1 MEPIARERIAEEL
14 EGLTALDQ
22 VAAPVQATLRKAVP
36 QGTRAKDALSGTWL
50 GHPLHP
56 PLTDVVIGA
65 WTSALALDLVGGED
79 ARPAADTLVGLGIVA
94 AVPTAAAGASD
105 WAELLDAERRVG
117 LVHALGNTTAL
128 LLQVASW
135 RSRRSGHRG
144 RGVGLSTVAFGVAT
158 VSAWLGGHLSYGRGV
173 GVNQTAFEEG
183 PDEWAGALPEAELRD
198 RTLTHAS
205 VHGLGVLLVR
215 LDGRVHAIADR
226 CSHRGCS
233 LHEGE
238 LVGDAVEC
246 GCHGSR
252 FRLADGT
259 IVQGPATAPQPVFE
273 VRSHGGTVEIRRPR
287 EP

>member
-1 MEPIARERIAEEL
+1 MQPVARERIAEEL
-14 EGLTALDQ
+14 EGMTALDQ
-22 VAAPVQATLRKAVP
+22 AAAPVQTAVRKAIP

-56 PLTDVVIGA
+56 ALTDVVIGA
-65 WTSALALDLVGGED
+65 WTSALALDLAGGES
-79 ARPAADTLVGLGIVA
+79 AQPAADALVGLGLVA

-105 WAELLDAERRVG
+105 WAELLDGERRVG

-128 LLQVASW
+128 LLQAASW
-135 RSRRSGHRG
+135 RARRTGHRG
-144 RGVGLSTVAFGVAT
+144 RGIGLSAVAFGIAT

-183 PDEWAGALPEAELRD
+183 PTEWAGALSDDELRD
-198 RTLTHAS
+198 RTLTHAC
-205 VHGLGVLLVR
+205 VDGVDVLLVR
-215 LDGRVHAIADR
+215 VDGRVHAIADR

-252 FRLADGT
+252 FRLEDGS

-273 VRSHGGTVEIRRPR
+273 VRSQGGTVEIRRP
-287 EP
+287 PAP